1 MSQTQGDI
9 LILTVVYL
17 GNKLPK
23 YVVRNL
29 EYLKNTFL
37 DDEIYFISD
46 SKKSINKAHDIGVKT
61 WLAPHPEEQWK
72 EVRESLNH
80 PMGFRD
86 GFWFKTLARIFV
98 LDSFMQLHPGIP
110 TLQIEADVFIFPNFP
125 LSIFKRL
132 DAEIAFPMES
142 YRMGIASLLFLKDHK
157 ASAMLVEFAL
167 NEINNN
173 GQITDMSLLG
183 KVAHSNKLNFLAL
196 PTLPRELRNALNEPE
211 SVNLVCNDSLNVSG
225 VFDGISVGQ
234 YLLGIDPRNSRGSL
248 ILHRAQ
254 TTHAI
259 NSDKLKFELDSNGY
273 LIMVGANA
281 NPFIYNLHNHAK
293 DLRLYDLYLRKSLL
307 EKRVDSTHRG
317 EHREF
322 VFRIFA
328 FSITKA
334 IARKVSHGIRR
345 TKI

>member
-1 MSQTQGDI
+1 M
-9 LILTVVYL
+9 ILTVVYL
-17 GNKLPK
+17 GNKLPT

-37 DDEIYFISD
+37 EDDIYFISD
-46 SKKSINKAHDIGVKT
+46 SEKSVKKASNVGVKT
-61 WLAPHPEEQWK
+61 WLAPHPEDQWK
-72 EVRESLNH
+72 DVRESLNH

-98 LDSFMQLHPGIP
+98 LNSFMQLHPGVP

-125 LSIFKRL
+125 LSAFREL
-132 DAEIAFPMES
+132 NAEIAFPMES

-167 NEINNN
+167 NEISNND
-173 GQITDMSLLG
+173 QITDMSLLG
-183 KVAHSNKLNFLAL
+183 KVAHSNKLKFLAL

-211 SVNLVCNDSLNVSG
+211 SINLVCNDSLNISG

-259 NSDKLKFELDSNGY
+259 NSEKLKLSLDNKEN
-273 LIMVGANA
+273 LVMKGAKIESV
-281 NPFIYNLHNHAK
+281 IYNLHNHAK
-293 DLRLYDLYLRKSLL
+293 DLRLYDSYSRKSLL
-307 EKRVDSTHRG
+307 EKRVDSAKHG
-317 EHREF
+317 EIQEF

-328 FSITKA
+328 LAVFKA
-334 IARKVSHGIRR
+334 IARKVSHGIHR